1 MLRVCELVLLAGVWD
16 VAQSLGL
23 TWTVCKLQLPTELHT
38 SFSVLSEG
46 SLGQNPTEQE
56 LQDWIG
62 GDGEHE
68 PLGLPMIHIHIHIY
82 IYTHIYFAYIFMCVY
97 NKQ

>member
-1 MLRVCELVLLAGVWD
+1 MA
-16 VAQSLGL
+16 
-23 TWTVCKLQLPTELHT
+23 
-38 SFSVLSEG
+38 VLSEG

-68 PLGLPMIHIHIHIY
+68 PLGLPLLRSLTSTIRAKHHQMSGVYLLSAGLY
-82 IYTHIYFAYIFMCVY
+82 IVY
-97 NKQ
+97 YVDKETNKPTE